1 VAAVLCPLC
10 RKRKARRACP
20 AVGHQICA
28 VCCGTKRLTEIRC
41 PSDCGYLAASREHPP
56 AAVRR
61 QQQHDV
67 ALLVDIM
74 RDFTQRQSQLFLLFG
89 TFITRYQPPE
99 LHPLIDADLAEAMMA
114 LAATFET
121 AVRGVV
127 YEHRAES
134 MSANRL
140 VGALKPLLAEAGQ
153 QGGSAFERDAALVL
167 RRIADG
173 VGKARAADPGNPR
186 ALLQLLARTLGAGRA
201 AADQSADSAAPRL
214 ILP

>member
-1 VAAVLCPLC
+1 VLCPLC
-10 RKRKARRACP
+10 RQRNARRACP
-20 AVGHQICA
+20 ALGHQICA
-28 VCCGTKRLTEIRC
+28 VCCGTKRLIEIRC
-41 PSDCGYLAASREHPP
+41 PSDCGYLASSREHPP

-67 ALLVDIM
+67 ALLVEIV
-74 RDFTQRQSQLFLLFG
+74 RDFNERQSQLFLLFS
-89 TFITRYQPPE
+89 TFITRYQPPQ
-99 LHPLIDADLAEAMMA
+99 LHQLVDTDVAEAMQA

-121 AVRGVV
+121 AARGVV

-140 VGALKPLLAEAGQ
+140 VSALKPLLAEAGQ
-153 QGGSAFERDAALVL
+153 HGGSAFERDAALIL

-173 VGKARAADPGNPR
+173 VEKARAADRENPR
-186 ALLQLLARTLGAGRA
+186 AFLGLLSRTVGRNAPPA
-201 AADQSADSAAPRL
+201 AEQHAEAEPSRL